1 MVVVH
6 LDLGPQGLLLLF
18 ACLAF
23 PLLVGL
29 FVRREWRK
37 SVSRGE
43 EVRRLLVLAKEEA
56 ARAELEASYGY
67 GGYGDVFSPQPP
79 RDYFCAVCYC
89 PTTTRCS
96 RCKAVRY
103 CSGKC
108 QIMHWRQGHKEECHP
123 PVDVHDFDRGAV
135 DDQKDDHDGDDA
147 VNEVRHLSDSTLTGK
162 NVAGLAESGCS
173 DHAQVKLETDNSS
186 VRSPS
191 ASFSGFSSS
200 AAENTSSDDAF
211 GCESIYSNGSGGS
224 DEYISDANARD
235 LLGNPREEHA
245 DDTKSH
251 PQIFPA
257 SINAADGSSGS
268 SDESTETIVNVGS
281 NADGGPTVEP
291 PKKLSGFWRSN
302 LDSDEKEETS
312 SYHFRSPSLLDGQV
326 QNASDSGIHLRFA
339 DESSLHIKHV
349 GDDFVSNHDVLSQ
362 GTIPNKLTIS
372 NRETISKCE
381 KYGFIGDEDIKPS
394 SQIKNREYESTLFN
408 AEENALRMDSLKFCL
423 PEQPVLLVT
432 EHFASEDDMDVAV
445 SSHLSSS
452 ASNTLDSLKA
462 SDDTGVCR
470 PVRSSLSKHESSGR
484 ATDKVGSFDGKG
496 IFSYESFVK
505 LYTWKE
511 VELLPCGFIN
521 CGNSCYANAVLQ
533 CLAFTPPL
541 TAYFLQEFHS
551 MTCTKKDWCF
561 MCKFEGVILKAK
573 VGISPIS
580 PIEIVSHL
588 RNIGSQLSNGRQ
600 EDAHEFLRYAID
612 SMQSICLAKSGLK
625 CTSVDEET
633 TLIGLTFG
641 GYLRSKIRC
650 TKCQSK
656 SERHE
661 RMMDLTVEIE
671 GDIGTLEEALH
682 RFTESETLDGDNKY
696 QCSSCKSYEKARK
709 KLTVLEAPNILTIS
723 LKRFQTGRYGK
734 INKRIR
740 FPEIL
745 NLAPYMSGTS
755 DNLSVYRLY
764 GVVVHLDVMNATFSG
779 HYICYVK
786 NPQNKWFKIDD
797 STVTPV
803 ELATVLQVEAYM
815 LLYARCSPRAP
826 RSVRN
831 SMAPADVKHRTGP
844 NKANGRLSASSGK
857 FISGVPGNIHPIGSP
872 SEGSA
877 DIEAL
882 SPDFR
887 RSERATEE
895 DSSSDNFSLFSS
907 NSGEGSCST
916 DSTRDSASMDDL
928 SDYVLGDVR
937 GAGSPWRT
945 SDSETFS
952 SASSSPAH
960 SRQSAVLRL
969 PAVEKSRVLS
979 PMDKNR
985 LSSCC
990 SSSSNSNS
998 NSGSR
1003 GSAISESKV
1012 GGSIQVG
1019 TFHDVKSGVSA
1030 RKIDFGGIRSK
1041 EK

>member
-1 MVVVH
+1 MVVIH

-29 FVRREWRK
+29 IVRREWRK

-43 EVRRLLVLAKEEA
+43 EVRRLLVLAKEED

-67 GGYGDVFSPQPP
+67 GYDGDVISPQPP
-79 RDYFCAVCYC
+79 REYFCAACYC

-96 RCKAVRY
+96 RCKAVWY

-108 QIMHWRQGHKEECHP
+108 QIIHWRQGHKEECHP
-123 PVDVHDFDRGAV
+123 PMDMHDFGWEAIDN
-135 DDQKDDHDGDDA
+135 QKDEHDGADV
-147 VNEVRHLSDSTLTGK
+147 VNEVRHLLDSTSKGK
-162 NVAGLAESGCS
+162 NVVGLADSGCS
-173 DHAQVKLETDNSS
+173 DHAQVKLETENSS

-200 AAENTSSDDAF
+200 SAENTSSDDAC
-211 GCESIYSNGSGGS
+211 GCESICSNESGGS
-224 DEYISDANARD
+224 DERLLDANGRD
-235 LLGNPREEHA
+235 LLGNRTDKHA
-245 DDTKSH
+245 ADAKSH
-251 PQIFPA
+251 PQVFSA
-257 SINAADGSSGS
+257 SVNAADGSSS
-268 SDESTETIVNVGS
+268 CCDESTETIMHLGS
-281 NADGGPTVEP
+281 DDDGGPTVEP
-291 PKKLSGFWRSN
+291 PTKMSAFWRSN

-312 SYHFRSPSLLDGQV
+312 SGHFQSPSLVDSQI
-326 QNASDSGIHLRFA
+326 QNASNSGIHLRFVDA
-339 DESSLHIKHV
+339 SALHTKHV
-349 GDDFVSNHDVLSQ
+349 RDGFVSNHDMLSQ
-362 GTIPNKLTIS
+362 GTVINKSTILS
-372 NRETISKCE
+372 RETISKCE
-381 KYGFIGDEDIKPS
+381 KYGSIGDEDIKPS
-394 SQIKNREYESTLFN
+394 SQLRNKEDESTLSN
-408 AEENALRMDSLKFCL
+408 AKANALRMDSLKICL
-423 PEQPVLLVT
+423 PEQPVLLVK
-432 EHFASEDDMDVAV
+432 EHFAGVDDMNVAV
-445 SSHLSSS
+445 SSHHSSS
-452 ASNTLDSLKA
+452 APNTLDSWKA
-462 SDDTGVCR
+462 SGDTGICR
-470 PVRSSLSKHESSGR
+470 AVRSSLSKHESYGFSQ
-484 ATDKVGSFDGKG
+484 G
-496 IFSYESFVK
+496 IFSYKLFVK

-521 CGNSCYANAVLQ
+521 CGNSCYANAILQ

-541 TAYFLQEFHS
+541 TAYFLQGLHCR
-551 MTCTKKDWCF
+551 TCTKKDWCF

-600 EDAHEFLRYAID
+600 EDAHEFLRYVID
-612 SMQSICLAKSGLK
+612 AMQSICLAESGRK
-625 CTSVDEET
+625 CTSLDEET

-682 RFTESETLDGDNKY
+682 RFTDTETLDGDNKY

-723 LKRFQTGRYGK
+723 LKRFQTGGYGK
-734 INKRIR
+734 INKRIT

-764 GVVVHLDVMNATFSG
+764 GVIVHLDVMNATFSG
-779 HYICYVK
+779 HYVCYVK

-803 ELATVLQVEAYM
+803 ELASVLRVGAYM

-831 SMAPADVKHRTGP
+831 SMVTVDVKHRTGP
-844 NKANGRLSASSGK
+844 NKANGRLSVSTGK
-857 FISGVPGNIHPIGSP
+857 SISRIPSDIHPIGSP
-872 SEGSA
+872 LEGSA
-877 DIEAL
+877 GIEAFNPEFQL
-882 SPDFR
+882 
-887 RSERATEE
+887 SERASEE
-895 DSSSDNFSLFSS
+895 DSLSDNFSLFSS
-907 NSGEGSCST
+907 NSDEGSCST
-916 DSTRDSASMDDL
+916 DSTRDSASVDGL
-928 SDYVLGDVR
+928 SDYALGDVVR
-937 GAGSPWRT
+937 GASSPWRT
-945 SDSETFS
+945 SDSETCS
-952 SASSSPAH
+952 STTSSPAH
-960 SRQSAVLRL
+960 SRQSPILRL
-969 PAVEKSRVLS
+969 PAVEKSSVLS
-979 PMDKNR
+979 PTEVPR
-985 LSSCC
+985 L
-990 SSSSNSNS
+990 SSSNSSS

-1003 GSAISESKV
+1003 GSAISESMA
-1012 GGSIQVG
+1012 GGSIHPRG
-1019 TFHDVKSGVSA
+1019 PFLDVKSGVSA
-1030 RKIDFGGIRSK
+1030 RKIDFGENRSK